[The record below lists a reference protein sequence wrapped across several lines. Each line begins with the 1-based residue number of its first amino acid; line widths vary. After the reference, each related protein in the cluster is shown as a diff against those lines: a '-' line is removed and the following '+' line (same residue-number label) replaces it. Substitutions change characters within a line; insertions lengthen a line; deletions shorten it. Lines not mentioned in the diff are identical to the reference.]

1 MNQTCKIVLAV
12 LLAAQHF
19 LASAQTN
26 AVAAPDVSAELLKN
40 IMKNNIFDPNR
51 IPNVPYISRPRPT
64 YVAPVVR
71 LTETFSLVGIIGYD
85 EGILAG
91 SYAVFDGTYPQY
103 QKTAQLND
111 TIATFKITGISA
123 DSVTLTTAT
132 NGPMI
137 MRIGEQLHY
146 DGIGHWLPA
155 SGITTLYNNPGG
167 FGRNS
172 NRGALGNINGN
183 GNRRRNNNNGN
194 GNNGNFNNG
203 IGNRNRNNFGGG
215 AAGDNSQAGDQN
227 FNFQDAAAPDDN
239 AAPDAAPPD
248 NAFSPQFDQAPAPA
262 GDGGDPLAALKA
274 ARAAELQQIGR

>member
-1 MNQTCKIVLAV
+1 MNRTCKIVLAV
-12 LLAAQHF
+12 LLAGQNF

-26 AVAAPDVSAELLKN
+26 AVAAPADVSGELLKG
-40 IMKNNIFDPNR
+40 ILKNNIFDPAR
-51 IPNVPYISRPRPT
+51 IPNVPFTPRIIRP

-85 EGILAG
+85 EGVLAG

-103 QKTAQLND
+103 QKTAQMND

-132 NGPMI
+132 NGPII

-155 SGITTLYNNPGG
+155 NGITTRYNNTAG
-167 FGRNS
+167 FGRTA
-172 NRGALGNINGN
+172 NRDALGNGN
-183 GNRRRNNNNGN
+183 GNRRRNNIN
-194 GNNGNFNNG
+194 GNNFN
-203 IGNRNRNNFGGG
+203 RVRNNSGGG
-215 AAGDNSQAGDQN
+215 AAAGDQN
-227 FNFQDAAAPDDN
+227 FNFQNNAAPDDN
-239 AAPDAAPPD
+239 AAPDVAPPD
-248 NAFSPQFDQAPAPA
+248 NSVPQQFDQSPAPAPA
-262 GDGGDPLAALKA
+262 GDANDPLAALKA